1 MSTELTHVQILADF
15 AANTTTLDPAIVTDA
30 KERILD
36 VLGNSLAG
44 RAESNSAT
52 DPGQAVERMVSSWGG
67 NSTASVIGSTVKLPS
82 VNAALVNGTLAHILD
97 FDDTHLPSVL
107 HPSASVVPAVLAVA
121 EEVGSAPEEII
132 RAVAIGIEISNRIGM
147 ASYLPEA
154 GNSIFFDKGFHA
166 TSIIG
171 TIAAAVSASILYRL
185 PTEGIANAMGIAASM
200 GAGIIEANRTGGT
213 VKRIHCGWAAHGGIV
228 AASMAREGISGPP
241 TVFEGH
247 FGFFNAY
254 LDGRY
259 DIHALLD
266 DLGIRW
272 ELLNTAYKPYPTNHF
287 THPGIDCALA
297 LRAQGIKVEE
307 IKSVVLGVA
316 KPVIRTIG
324 EPREEKILPKSG
336 YHGKFSAPYTIATAF
351 LGGGGLGVYLD
362 DFSEKNWD
370 QPERFALA
378 AKVEVVEDERATEIF
393 PNAFAAVLTV
403 TMNDG
408 SVHTHRVDASL
419 GSKEAPLSA
428 DQIRKKFILNA
439 SRFLTASAVEKVLEY
454 LDFNRA
460 TDLSDLMQLLS
471 KPGL

>member
-1 MSTELTHVQILADF
+1 
-15 AANTTTLDPAIVTDA
+15 
-30 KERILD
+30 
-36 VLGNSLAG
+36 
-44 RAESNSAT
+44 
-52 DPGQAVERMVSSWGG
+52 MVSSWGG